1 MHWLTRQLPLLQAPT
16 YNGWLHSPLW
26 LLSGAC
32 TGALVPLQPGVVAQ
46 AGAAQGDGR
55 NGGVAPQAE
64 GKAGGQA
71 ASVQMGQSQECPQP
85 TFKEKLPVAY
95 LC

>member
-1 MHWLTRQLPLLQAPT
+1 MPLYLSSQGLWHRQ
-16 YNGWLHSPLW
+16 
-26 LLSGAC
+26 
-32 TGALVPLQPGVVAQ
+32 
-46 AGAAQGDGR
+46 GAAQGDGG
-55 NGGVAPQAE
+55 NDGAVSAPQAE

-71 ASVQMGQSQECPQP
+71 ASVEMGQSQECPQP

>member
-1 MHWLTRQLPLLQAPT
+1 MPLYLSSQGLWHRQ
-16 YNGWLHSPLW
+16 
-26 LLSGAC
+26 
-32 TGALVPLQPGVVAQ
+32 
-46 AGAAQGDGR
+46 GAAQGDGR

-71 ASVQMGQSQECPQP
+71 ASVQMGQAQECPQP